1 MKRPLLLFD
10 LVGTLLDEESD
21 YRALDATMDAARSRF
36 TILEAPDALSGDF
49 SLALMEILRG
59 EAESVAGEGVP
70 PAEWV
75 PFETAAK
82 EVFAAVLQVRGI
94 STQPA
99 DVAWFWS
106 TFVDAQRRLVR
117 AHVDAAA
124 SLEWA
129 RRLGHRIFVVTD
141 ADPYFVR
148 DIAPATGL
156 ASLWDGVV
164 TASEAGEPKP
174 DPALFRL
181 ALERAGERAFD
192 AVMIG
197 DSYERDV
204 LGARAAGIGRA
215 VLVDRHRARTVDDV
229 PVISTL
235 ERLPAALA
243 RLVPTLN

>member
-1 MKRPLLLFD
+1 MRRALLLFD
-10 LVGTLLDEESD
+10 LVGTLVDEESD
-21 YRALDATMDAARSRF
+21 YRALDETMDAARYRF
-36 TILEAPDALSGDF
+36 GIQDEAASLSGDF

-59 EAESVAGEGVP
+59 EEPSP
-70 PAEWV
+70 SPSRSPSDWI
-75 PFETAAK
+75 PFEEAAK
-82 EVFAAVLQVRGI
+82 EVFAAVLEVRGI
-94 STQPA
+94 DAKPH

-117 AHVDAAA
+117 AHPDAAA
-124 SLEWA
+124 SLECA
-129 RRLGHRIFVVTD
+129 RRLGHRVIVVTD

-148 DIAPATGL
+148 DIVPATGL
-156 ASLWDGVV
+156 SRLWDGVV

-181 ALERAGERAFD
+181 ALKRAERSAIE

-229 PVISTL
+229 PVISSL

-243 RLVPTLN
+243 RVVPSLN